1 MEEWPVTRLVLEFN
15 KYAAPIT
22 LLLVLTE
29 KP

>member
-15 KYAAPIT
+15 KYAASIT